1 MCWRR
6 VRKSGRGEGEH
17 SFFFFFYSQPTPR
30 QICSLSAEL
39 PLLCVWICFPQEG
52 KLSESSQSPAVGSLD
67 RSRSSVPPTRCA
79 LQGAQGWLCS

>member
-1 MCWRR
+1 MG
-6 VRKSGRGEGEH
+6 KESIP
-17 SFFFFFYSQPTPR
+17 FFFFLLTAHPAPNLQFIRRAASP
-30 QICSLSAEL
+30 
-39 PLLCVWICFPQEG
+39 LCVWICFPQEG